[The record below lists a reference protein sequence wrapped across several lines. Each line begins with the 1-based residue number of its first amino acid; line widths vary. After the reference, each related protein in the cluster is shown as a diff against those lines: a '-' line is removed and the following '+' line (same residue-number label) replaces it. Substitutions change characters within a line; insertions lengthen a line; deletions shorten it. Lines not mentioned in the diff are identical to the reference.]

1 MTSKSGIGWGCL
13 KQGGLE
19 KVNAPY
25 IVYKGAQIRNLFLLL
40 MVKGIMVDEGSKLR
54 NCFNMSIVVTKHSK
68 FRSKTVTV

>member
-1 MTSKSGIGWGCL
+1 MTSKSGIGWGYL

-25 IVYKGAQIRNLFLLL
+25 VVYKGAQIRNLFLL